1 MVPRLMSSGASSPR
15 EVQQMK
21 NYWIAAAVLLL
32 TAWSGSKA
40 YSQESPADGKPVQQA
55 QSSAPSARLENSVHA
70 TVTVN
75 PAVTAATTA
84 TTTPNAAVQT
94 VKPKG
99 SYMLVELTKP
109 LKAKKLKVGDK
120 IKAEVSQAV
129 VSHGKVIIPVET
141 KLIGHVTEVSTKGN
155 GHPESR
161 LGIMFDRILLRHYH
175 DIDFQAVVQAVSE
188 PVMRRSRV
196 DEPSQMLPPSM
207 LGGGVRTS
215 TTASGGRGTTT
226 STRNNTGGGSSSSP
240 GTTFQVPM
248 TVKESPS
255 TNTNSPGALLEV
267 VSNGKP
273 MSVGMPQ
280 GVSGLKGL
288 SLSSEPSP
296 STPGPVIVSSTD
308 NVKLESGTQILL
320 HVLKVELPADVK
332 SKPAK

>member
-1 MVPRLMSSGASSPR
+1 
-15 EVQQMK
+15 MK
-21 NYWIAAAVLLL
+21 NYWIAAAVLFL
-32 TAWSGSKA
+32 TAWPGSKA

-84 TTTPNAAVQT
+84 TTKPNAAVQT
-94 VKPKG
+94 VKPKD

-120 IKAEVSQAV
+120 VKAEVSQDV

-141 KLIGHVTEVSTKGN
+141 KLIGHVTEVSTKDS

-161 LGIMFDRILLRHYH
+161 LGIVFDRILLRHYH
-175 DIDFQAVVQAVSE
+175 DIDFQAVVQSVSQAVI
-188 PVMRRSRV
+188 RRSRV

-207 LGGGVRTS
+207 VGGGLRS
-215 TTASGGRGTTT
+215 TTTAAGGRGSTT
-226 STRNNTGGGSSSSP
+226 SSRNNAGPGASSSSP
-240 GTTFQVPM
+240 GAVFQVPV

-255 TNTNSPGALLEV
+255 TNTNTPGALLEV
-267 VSNGKP
+267 VSTGKP

-296 STPGPVIVSSTD
+296 NTPGPVIVSSTD
-308 NVKLESGTQILL
+308 NVKLDSGTQILL
-320 HVLKVELPADVK
+320 HVLKVEVPGAVK
-332 SKPAK
+332 PKAAK